1 MSKYN
6 NDYHNDYRNPWE
18 ETKEGCW
25 VVYKRD
31 GCTSM
36 RKIDEPALAEVE
48 VALAMLYDGIMKAM
62 HKRMEDNKYFISPHE
77 YVMAGIEYIRK
88 EINNAKTNP

>member
-1 MSKYN
+1 MSKN
-6 NDYHNDYRNPWE
+6 NNDYRNPWE

-25 VVYKRD
+25 VIYKRD
-31 GCTSM
+31 GCTST
-36 RKIDEPALAEVE
+36 RKVDNPALAEVE
-48 VALAMLYDGIMKAM
+48 VALAMLYDGIMKSM
-62 HKRMEDNKYFISPHE
+62 YGKIEENKGFISPHD